1 MAAFGMGICSLSAVA
16 QNAVP
21 YSPSTPPPMSFHLGN
36 PTQQTIT
43 TAHGQNQV
51 LQSRDGMLA
60 YTYDVPNRKGEVPN
74 GGRYTPYLVLSR
86 LTSTVPSNAS
96 SGTTQ
101 KQTLDSGRV
110 ASSFRFQALRNL
122 GHERSLAVLY
132 EPQFSPDGRYLLLKL
147 GVPWSFDTTYEL
159 YVFDTVTRAL
169 RRACTQEGNY
179 ELVSWSPDG
188 NYIAFMAGG
197 DAAGQVKAV
206 HLSEVVYT
214 GPIRLYVCEWHTG
227 KVTQVASNDTLRGPF
242 TWLAPHTLFYG
253 MLPEVEVSPTKPK
266 SAKRAVTPRPNVYE
280 YDVDLH
286 ASRLTLQDAYRPMAA
301 PDGKWI
307 AFYGSEHPDAPFM
320 LRDGWEDAPQGAAL
334 AVAHRNGSERVALNI
349 EGGPYAFLQWLP
361 TDLDEIPGLLTVK
374 QTRYGMN
381 NEAEVREWNITTRHF
396 RVVATLR
403 AHDYKFSPRSVIE
416 PQFLPLSLSSDGKT
430 LLVQVVELI
439 GPDPM
444 YPPIGKMTFGV
455 NLIRQSLQAVDLTSG
470 RVSVITQVEGAHG
483 LAWHEK

>member
-21 YSPSTPPPMSFHLGN
+21 YSPSTPPPMSFHFGV
-36 PTQQTIT
+36 PTQEQSKA
-43 TAHGQNQV
+43 AHGDMQI
-51 LQSRDGMLA
+51 LQPRSGTLA
-60 YTYDVPNRKGEVPN
+60 YAYNIPIPKGKAPDGN
-74 GGRYTPYLVLSR
+74 GYTPYLVLSH
-86 LTSTVPSNAS
+86 LLSTIGPNQSVQVQPSASTSRTP
-96 SGTTQ
+96 
-101 KQTLDSGRV
+101 LL
-110 ASSFRFQALRNL
+110 RFQALRNP
-122 GHERSLAVLY
+122 GNERSLAVLY

-159 YVFDTVTRAL
+159 YVFDTVTRDL
-169 RRACTQEGNY
+169 RQACTQEGNY

-197 DAAGQVKAV
+197 DAAGQVQAV
-206 HLSEVVYT
+206 HLSDVVYT
-214 GPIRLYVCEWHTG
+214 GPIRLYVCEWRTG

-253 MLPEVEVSPTKPK
+253 MLPELEVSPTNQK
-266 SAKRAVTPRPNVYE
+266 SAKQAVTPRPNVYE

-301 PDGKWI
+301 PNGKWI
-307 AFYGSEHPDAPFM
+307 AFYGSEHPDAPFI

-361 TDLDEIPGLLTVK
+361 TNLDETPKLLTVK
-374 QTRYGMN
+374 QTRYGLN
-381 NEAEVREWNITTRHF
+381 NEAEVREWNIATRHF

-403 AHDYKFSPRSVIE
+403 AHDYEFSPRSVIE

-430 LLVQVVELI
+430 LLVQVVESF

-455 NLIRQSLQAVDLTSG
+455 SLIRQSLQAVDLTSG